1 MDSEFPCCWES
12 RVMLRWRSV
21 LADRYIRDTYAK
33 MKWPGKQCTAQTSKL
48 CEHWRRKVRSGEGEC
63 AARNVAPSTV
73 LRSSGRLTLIMT
85 IAHLDQQNYN
95 IPFRSATRSPKI
107 PPSRIPNHLHHPLK
121 RSFPTFPLPV
131 SQPTDRATP
140 RKMTR

>member
-95 IPFRSATRSPKI
+95 IPFRSATRSPKSPLLEFQTTSI
-107 PPSRIPNHLHHPLK
+107 TLSRDHFPPSP
-121 RSFPTFPLPV
+121 FPFHNRPTV
-131 SQPTDRATP
+131 QPPAR
-140 RKMTR
+140 